1 MERPI
6 SPFMLPMW
14 YRFQI
19 TSALSILHRFT
30 GIGLA
35 RGSILG
41 TCWLVALASGG
52 QLFAATPA
60 FIFLDVFIPWH
71 PRGVEAF

>member
-6 SPFMLPMW
+6 SPFMFPMW

-19 TSALSILHRFT
+19 TSAPSIPHRLT

-35 RGSILG
+35 RGSFLL
-41 TCWLVALASGG
+41 TWWLAAPASGG
-52 QLFAATPA
+52 QLFAATHA
-60 FIFLDVFIPWH
+60 FILLDVFIPWH
-71 PRGVEAF
+71 PRRVEAF